1 MAARELENKLFRSGE
16 VYDAII
22 NSNPRL
28 LHREPH
34 PAYPSPNPL
43 PLATAAS
50 HFNFETGEQTAADSP
65 ERASRQNSIRETGM
79 LECVP
84 LECVPL
90 RCARAPHPT
99 VMRVSMQMHIRVGVL
114 RMHIHR

>member
-43 PLATAAS
+43 ATAAS

-65 ERASRQNSIRETGM
+65 QRAPRQNSIRETGNAFVPCVFL
-79 LECVP
+79 LE
-84 LECVPL
+84 
-90 RCARAPHPT
+90 
-99 VMRVSMQMHIRVGVL
+99 
-114 RMHIHR
+114 